1 MNNDRCMNDFSHNKE
16 ELNRELER
24 FIQTLNEVLP
34 RYSSLLKKTNVTKEE
49 LAELGEIE
57 HFLIGMNYQI
67 SEIKERIEQDLFGHT
82 CGIIDNQLAGR
93 ISQVQCIQQLT
104 GALRHRGLVDAAQ
117 KAQVMQVFLSG

>member
-1 MNNDRCMNDFSHNKE
+1 MNDFSHNKE

-82 CGIIDNQLAGR
+82 LDTYYKLKRLAEFGD
-93 ISQVQCIQQLT
+93 T
-104 GALRHRGLVDAAQ
+104 EAQ
-117 KAQVMQVFLSG
+117 KKMERLRLVFEEYLRKGNIVNYN